1 MSKQGPNALVS
12 HEQILALLGR
22 LRAPGYD
29 FIKMES
35 LCNFDGQPGYSLG
48 QGQ

>member
-1 MSKQGPNALVS
+1 MSKQGSNAAVT
-12 HEQILALLGR
+12 HEQIIGLLGR
-22 LRAPGYD
+22 VRQAGYD